1 MKFFI
6 FIFFGFSFVLFSNQS
21 LAQENSSPIEK
32 PIVVKTF
39 NLDATTDSVT
49 QIGDMDFNSS
59 TNSLRSSNDSFP
71 VSGYWYIAFIV
82 GAILTT
88 LIFSLEKRKQVE
100 FQKWNLEHR
109 EKMRGNK
116 K

>member
-1 MKFFI
+1 M
-6 FIFFGFSFVLFSNQS
+6 LLSNQS
-21 LAQENSSPIEK
+21 LAQENSTPAKK
-32 PIVVKTF
+32 PTVIKTF
-39 NLDATTDSVT
+39 KLDANTDTVS
-49 QIGDMDFNSS
+49 QNDGADFNSS
-59 TNSLRSSNDSFP
+59 VNSYRTNNDSFP
-71 VSGYWYIAFIV
+71 VSAYWYIAFIV